1 MNLNTDK
8 YNVHIASHKFDYM
21 WRDIGNNRIWES
33 NSEKILVIL
42 TSNSLKLC
50 C

>member
-8 YNVHIASHKFDYM
+8 YNVHIASLKFDYM
-21 WRDIGNNRIWES
+21 WCGIGNNRIWES

-42 TSNSLKLC
+42 TINNLKLC

>member
-1 MNLNTDK
+1 MKLNIDK
-8 YNVHIASHKFDYM
+8 YNVHIASHKFEYM
-21 WRDIGNNRIWES
+21 WCDIGNNRICES
-33 NSEKILVIL
+33 ISEEMLVIL

>member
-8 YNVHIASHKFDYM
+8 YNVHIANHKFDYT

-42 TSNSLKLC
+42 TSSNLKLC